1 MWALNPPFD
10 LLATF
15 TLPPGSIPSALAV
28 DPSER
33 FLYVG
38 STAGNV
44 YHIPLFKRK
53 AQMGQVEAVGG
64 DGPGS
69 APVKVDMSCISVG

>member
-1 MWALNPPFD
+1 MWSLLPAFD

-15 TLPPGSIPSALAV
+15 TLPPGVIPTALAL
-28 DPSER
+28 DPTER

-38 STAGNV
+38 SAQGNV

-53 AQMGQVEAVGG
+53 DQRGQIEAVGG
-64 DGPGS
+64 DGPTTP
-69 APVKVDMSCISVG
+69 ATRLDMACITVE